1 MERQVDRTSE
11 RVGRGSTVLVSGASF
26 AGLSTAYWMNQ
37 LGYKVTVVEIG
48 KSLKKG
54 GSPVDIREG
63 TIDIVRRMGLYERI
77 RAQSLKPKRSDFK
90 NADDMTVATMAPDLR
105 DGQSLGE
112 EYEIE
117 RDTLLDIMFEEI
129 SEDVE
134 FLFGDSISALE
145 QSESEVDVSFKGGS
159 RRGFHLVFGCDG
171 NHSSVRKM
179 VFGPEA
185 DYAVFLQNYFSISI
199 VDRLLIEDDT
209 TQIYNS
215 PGKAVMLNA
224 YNDKTD
230 IAFCFY
236 SENEIA
242 YDYRDQDHQKRIIR
256 EQFANEGWRTPE
268 VLDQALRCDNFYFD
282 KFCQIK
288 MPSWSKGR
296 VALVG
301 DAAYCATPAAGMG
314 GSLAIVGATALA
326 DAFLKHE
333 GNVEEAFQEYDR
345 SLRPFVE
352 KVQVDAIDFGLEM
365 FAPRTEEAIRE
376 RNARFAGS

>member
-1 MERQVDRTSE
+1 MERTSK
-11 RVGRGSTVLVSGASF
+11 RVGLGSSVLVCGASF
-26 AGLSTAYWMNQ
+26 AGLSTAYWMDQ
-37 LGYKVTVVEIG
+37 LGYKVTIVEIG

-63 TIDIVRRMGLYERI
+63 TVDIVRRMGLYERI
-77 RAQSLKPKRSDFK
+77 RAQSLKPKRSGFK
-90 NADDMTVATMAPDLR
+90 NADDITVATMSSDPNEEHA
-105 DGQSLGE
+105 LGE

-117 RDTLLDIMFEEI
+117 RDALLQIMFEEI
-129 SEDVE
+129 RHDVE
-134 FLFGDSISALE
+134 FIFADSISALE
-145 QSESEVDVSFKGGS
+145 QLQSEVRVSFKSGIQRS
-159 RRGFHLVFGCDG
+159 FDLVFGCDG

-185 DYAVFLQNYFSISI
+185 EYAVFLQNYFSISI
-199 VDRLLIEDDT
+199 VDRLLIEEDT
-209 TQIYNS
+209 TQIYNV

-224 YNDKTD
+224 YNNKTD
-230 IAFCFY
+230 IAFCFF
-236 SENEIA
+236 SADEIA
-242 YDYRDQDHQKRIIR
+242 YDYRDQDQQRRIIH
-256 EQFANEGWRTPE
+256 EQFAHENWRTRE
-268 VLDQALRCDNFYFD
+268 VLAQALHCENFYFD

-288 MPSWSKGR
+288 MSSWSKGR

-326 DAFLKHE
+326 DAFRKHD

-352 KVQVDAIDFGLEM
+352 KVQADAIDFGLEM

-376 RNARFAGS
+376 RNARFASS